1 MKTSPSRIAYI
12 QSESS
17 TPRFE
22 LPKEYEVRTVSLK
35 ELSEK
40 RTLPEIV
47 ALYPMKRVPSAEKLE
62 LLNVLIS
69 TKPEVSPHFEYL
81 VIPWMGARSPDG
93 QKLRK
98 LLAHF
103 EYPERVEV
111 VNKPEISNVEFALK
125 QAFAKALTSFTR
137 YRDRTAKVENPR
149 RSLLDSVRAVMESS
163 ADLREESG
171 RLSAKR
177 VADVF
182 GLKQKELAEWAGI
195 SAARLNRTPD
205 AEYLQP
211 MLGFFERIAR
221 LRIVLKDDATF
232 RKWLRTSLSDLGS
245 RSPLE
250 LLKEKQWQVLADYV
264 DDILT
269 GAPG

>member
-1 MKTSPSRIAYI
+1 MKTNPSRVAYI

-17 TPRFE
+17 TTRFK
-22 LPKEYEVRTVSLK
+22 LPEEYEVRTVSMK
-35 ELSEK
+35 ELTEK
-40 RTLPEIV
+40 RTLPEVV
-47 ALYPMKRVPSAEKLE
+47 ALYPMKRLPSAEKLE

-69 TKPEVSPHFEYL
+69 TKPEASPHLEYL
-81 VIPWMGARSPDG
+81 VIPWMGASSPDRK
-93 QKLRK
+93 KLRK

-103 EYPERVEV
+103 VCPERVEV
-111 VNKPEISNVEFALK
+111 INKPEVSNVEFALE
-125 QAFAKALTSFTR
+125 QAFAKALASFTR
-137 YRDRTAKVENPR
+137 NWDRTVEAEKPR
-149 RSLLDSVRAVMESS
+149 RSSLDSVRAVIESS

-171 RLSAKR
+171 RLSAKQ

-250 LLKEKQWQVLADYV
+250 LLKERQWQVLADYV